1 MKKILLSSLLLIS
14 GLSHAADKTNQ
25 YAYGAMIK
33 LSDSESM
40 YNRIDLT
47 SDIYTQSLSSTL
59 DDVRVFNQKGQPV
72 PFALVNVY
80 QQNDENQTFPVT
92 VYTLDNN
99 QQTDKN
105 NHEELDE
112 EEQKNQ
118 SPVGTYNINI
128 NNKNVQINLDNTNKP
143 DGYHAT
149 YLLQIPSVIKLE
161 QPFSRLSI
169 DFDKMQNWQAT
180 AKLLYSNNLKTWQTA
195 IDDVPIMSL
204 TDNNNNQSLNVN
216 TIDLPSGMNFKSTYW
231 ILQLNS
237 DKQLVPSIKT
247 VKFTSIKSAP
257 LRSLFPIDLNLISAD
272 EQEAIYQLPTSLP
285 IKELTIQLQNKR
297 TVLPASVFYKTSD
310 NDKTWHKLDDY
321 IFRSINDTNQ
331 SQTISIN
338 NSTLNIKQLKIEA
351 INASL
356 DKAPYVTAYL
366 YKMSIIFNSANNGP
380 FILAWGSAKA
390 KPASLS
396 EKALLSDTTSAQDV
410 PEAHLG
416 DKVKLGNKEV
426 LSQTD
431 DDLSKSSSLSKW
443 LIWGVLIA
451 GALFLMLLALK
462 LLKEVKKAE

>member
-14 GLSHAADKTNQ
+14 GLSQAADKTNQ
-25 YAYGAMIK
+25 YAYGAMIE

-40 YNRIDLT
+40 YNRIELT
-47 SDIYTQSLSSTL
+47 GDIYTQALSSTL

-92 VYTLDNN
+92 IYSLDN
-99 QQTDKN
+99 
-105 NHEELDE
+105 H
-112 EEQKNQ
+112 QKNDNNNNQEDEVEGKKQ
-118 SPVGTYNINI
+118 SAIGQYNINI
-128 NNKNVQINLDNTNKP
+128 NNKNVQINLDNANKP
-143 DGYHAT
+143 NEYQAT
-149 YLLQIPSVIKLE
+149 YLLQIPSEIKLG

-169 DFDKMQNWQAT
+169 DFEKMSNWQAS
-180 AKLLYSNNLKTWQTA
+180 ANLLYSNDLKRWQTA
-195 IDDVPIMSL
+195 IDNVPIMSL

-216 TIDLPSGMNFKSTYW
+216 TIDLPSGMNFKSIYW
-231 ILQLNS
+231 ILQLKS
-237 DKQLVPSIKT
+237 DKQLIPSIKT
-247 VKFTSIKSAP
+247 VKFTSKKATP
-257 LRSLFPIDLNLISAD
+257 VRDLYPIDLNLISAD
-272 EQEAIYQLPTSLP
+272 EQEAIYQLSTSLP
-285 IKELTIQLQNKR
+285 IKQLTVKLQNER
-297 TVLPASVFYKTSD
+297 TVLPATIFYKTSD

-331 SQTISIN
+331 SQTINFN
-338 NSTLNIKQLKIEA
+338 NSTLNIKHLKIKA

-356 DKAPYVTAYL
+356 DNPPSVTAYL
-366 YKMSIIFNSANNGP
+366 YRMRIIFNSANNGP
-380 FILAWGSAKA
+380 FILAWGSAIA

-396 EKALLSDTTSAQDV
+396 EKALLSDTISAQDV
-410 PEAHLG
+410 PEAYLG
-416 DKVKLGNKEV
+416 DKVKLGNQEV

-431 DDLSKSSSLSKW
+431 DNSSKSSSLSKW

>member
-14 GLSHAADKTNQ
+14 GLSQAADRTNQ
-25 YAYGAMIK
+25 YAYGAMIE

-40 YNRIDLT
+40 YNRIELT
-47 SDIYTQSLSSTL
+47 GDIYTQALSSTL
-59 DDVRVFNQKGQPV
+59 DDVRVFNQKGLPV
-72 PFALVNVY
+72 PFALANVY

-92 VYTLDNN
+92 VYSLDNHQENDNNNN
-99 QQTDKN
+99 Q
-105 NHEELDE
+105 EDE
-112 EEQKNQ
+112 IEGKKLSAIGQ
-118 SPVGTYNINI
+118 YNINI
-128 NNKNVQINLDNTNKP
+128 NNKNIQINLDNANKP
-143 DGYHAT
+143 NEYQAT
-149 YLLQIPSVIKLE
+149 YLLQIPSEIKLG

-169 DFDKMQNWQAT
+169 DFEEMSNWQAT
-180 AKLLYSNNLKTWQTA
+180 ANLLYSNDLKKWQTA
-195 IDDVPIMSL
+195 IDNVPIMSL

>member
-1 MKKILLSSLLLIS
+1 
-14 GLSHAADKTNQ
+14 
-25 YAYGAMIK
+25 
-33 LSDSESM
+33 
-40 YNRIDLT
+40 
-47 SDIYTQSLSSTL
+47 
-59 DDVRVFNQKGQPV
+59 
-72 PFALVNVY
+72 
-80 QQNDENQTFPVT
+80 
-92 VYTLDNN
+92 
-99 QQTDKN
+99 
-105 NHEELDE
+105 
-112 EEQKNQ
+112 
-118 SPVGTYNINI
+118 
-128 NNKNVQINLDNTNKP
+128 
-143 DGYHAT
+143 
-149 YLLQIPSVIKLE
+149 
-161 QPFSRLSI
+161 
-169 DFDKMQNWQAT
+169 
-180 AKLLYSNNLKTWQTA
+180 
-195 IDDVPIMSL
+195 MSL

-396 EKALLSDTTSAQDV
+396 EKALLSDTISAQDV

-443 LIWGVLIA
+443 LIWGVLIV

>member
-14 GLSHAADKTNQ
+14 GLSQAADKTNQ
-25 YAYGAMIK
+25 YAYGAMIE

-40 YNRIDLT
+40 YNRIELT
-47 SDIYTQSLSSTL
+47 GDIYTQALSSTL

-92 VYTLDNN
+92 IYSLDN
-99 QQTDKN
+99 
-105 NHEELDE
+105 H
-112 EEQKNQ
+112 QKNDNNNNQEDEVEGKKQ
-118 SPVGTYNINI
+118 SAIGQYNINI
-128 NNKNVQINLDNTNKP
+128 NNKNVQINLDNANKP
-143 DGYHAT
+143 NEYQAT
-149 YLLQIPSVIKLE
+149 YLLQIPSEIKLG

-169 DFDKMQNWQAT
+169 DFEKMSNWQAS
-180 AKLLYSNNLKTWQTA
+180 ANLLYSNDLKRWQTA
-195 IDDVPIMSL
+195 IDNVPIMSL

-216 TIDLPSGMNFKSTYW
+216 TIDLPSGMNFKSIYW
-231 ILQLNS
+231 ILQLKS
-237 DKQLVPSIKT
+237 DKQLIPSIKT
-247 VKFTSIKSAP
+247 VKFTSKKATP
-257 LRSLFPIDLNLISAD
+257 VRDLYPIDLNLISAD
-272 EQEAIYQLPTSLP
+272 EQEAIYQLSTSLP
-285 IKELTIQLQNKR
+285 IKQLTVKLQNER
-297 TVLPASVFYKTSD
+297 TVLPATIFYKTSD

-331 SQTISIN
+331 SQTINFN
-338 NSTLNIKQLKIEA
+338 NSTLNIKQLKIKA

-356 DKAPYVTAYL
+356 DNPPSVTAYL
-366 YKMSIIFNSANNGP
+366 YRMRIIFNSANNGP
-380 FILAWGSAKA
+380 FILAWGSAIA

-396 EKALLSDTTSAQDV
+396 EKALLSDTISAQDV
-410 PEAHLG
+410 PEAYLG
-416 DKVKLGNKEV
+416 DKVKLGNQEV

-431 DDLSKSSSLSKW
+431 DNSSKSSSLSKW